1 MIDTQEF
8 SHESPFKQ
16 AHNDSAS
23 NYNLTNTTP
32 DLVKFQLQEQ
42 YRSSLNTDANNN
54 EPPSSFSLH
63 QNGAYP
69 FQNSFNHQLEKNA
82 ALYPSLVNIP
92 SLSSTPTSTDDDEG
106 DNISLDTFLHSGKPN
121 YLNLKVLIEN
131 AAFDSSQLGK
141 DSVLPLNEVQK
152 LKQKVAG
159 KLELQQYLLSK
170 ISVSQQFIN
179 EVVFKDGAEPEILLR
194 VIKTVSSLQAQLIS
208 NNKELDEARQKV
220 NNHNLSCM
228 LLRYIEDVKRS
239 RLDDDDDVVER
250 TADSYPEEKLGKV
263 SSSVSSSP
271 VKQRRSSPILFEL
284 LSSHIAS
291 IAAQRNVTLSPP
303 PTDDDVEMKISWLQ
317 QCIDA
322 ILLKPVTSQSTEDT
336 TSIANN
342 SMLDKLFT
350 TSPSSDPNKT
360 LTEYKTALTDL
371 KFSYQYLAKEYEL
384 SRISSSKLIQD
395 YRKKIDKLEKDKGI
409 VDPVSCRSSV
419 SEALSPTHSTS
430 LENKNKEITKLRKEL
445 NLLKVDNIGVSKRSS
460 LAISPRYNGGDYS
473 SPATGKTPG
482 NSDDDDATSQILS
495 ITSRNA
501 TTSASGV
508 SNSILRSE
516 FKKIVSEMQDF
527 YEQELAEERMLRKR
541 LEEEFDRFRSGQN

>member
-1 MIDTQEF
+1 
-8 SHESPFKQ
+8 
-16 AHNDSAS
+16 
-23 NYNLTNTTP
+23 
-32 DLVKFQLQEQ
+32 
-42 YRSSLNTDANNN
+42 
-54 EPPSSFSLH
+54 
-63 QNGAYP
+63 
-69 FQNSFNHQLEKNA
+69 
-82 ALYPSLVNIP
+82 
-92 SLSSTPTSTDDDEG
+92 
-106 DNISLDTFLHSGKPN
+106 
-121 YLNLKVLIEN
+121 
-131 AAFDSSQLGK
+131 
-141 DSVLPLNEVQK
+141 
-152 LKQKVAG
+152 
-159 KLELQQYLLSK
+159 
-170 ISVSQQFIN
+170 
-179 EVVFKDGAEPEILLR
+179 
-194 VIKTVSSLQAQLIS
+194 
-208 NNKELDEARQKV
+208 
-220 NNHNLSCM
+220 
-228 LLRYIEDVKRS
+228 
-239 RLDDDDDVVER
+239 
-250 TADSYPEEKLGKV
+250 
-263 SSSVSSSP
+263 
-271 VKQRRSSPILFEL
+271 
-284 LSSHIAS
+284 
-291 IAAQRNVTLSPP
+291 
-303 PTDDDVEMKISWLQ
+303 MKISWLQ